1 MVGSTNASLVFAE
14 PCGDSSRTT
23 PPLSAFECQK
33 FHEKKK
39 KNPGIVNY
47 TVENT
52 VYLILQERVS
62 YLLVV
67 EINKSKIKKRR
78 VESFVANFISVLFT
92 YKTKKLNKM
101 TDQ

>member
-14 PCGDSSRTT
+14 HCGDSSRTT
-23 PPLSAFECQK
+23 PPLSAFERQK

-39 KNPGIVNY
+39 KNPGIVHY

-52 VYLILQERVS
+52 LHLVLQERVS

-67 EINKSKIKKRR
+67 KVNKPKIKKER
-78 VESFVANFISVLFT
+78 S
-92 YKTKKLNKM
+92 KTL
-101 TDQ
+101 